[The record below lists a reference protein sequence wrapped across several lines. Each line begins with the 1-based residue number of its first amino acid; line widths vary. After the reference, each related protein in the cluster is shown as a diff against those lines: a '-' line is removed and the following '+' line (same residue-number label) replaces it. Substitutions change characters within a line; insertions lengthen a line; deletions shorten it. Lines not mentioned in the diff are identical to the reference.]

1 MEEEL
6 ANRVRQPRQKIVPR
20 PKCWDEVSFKPIPL
34 QEGEEVGTANVEE
47 GPTAPP
53 PIADP
58 LKLRDVDLRETQ
70 EIYATG
76 NEGTVCCCGVDG
88 VSSAY
93 VSVCV
98 SLVLLK
104 QAAYRS
110 E

>member
-1 MEEEL
+1 M
-6 ANRVRQPRQKIVPR
+6 RQPRQKIIPR
-20 PKCWDEVSFKPIPL
+20 PKCWDEVTFKPIPL

-53 PIADP
+53 PIPDP

-76 NEGTVCCCGVDG
+76 KTSLRQGLQQGLIVFLFDRYCCVQVD
-88 VSSAY
+88 
-93 VSVCV
+93 C
-98 SLVLLK
+98 K
-104 QAAYRS
+104 S